1 MSLSLT
7 DLTSAVTLELFGY
20 TQTQEQASYVT
31 AAITSTATSI
41 PVADASKFSN
51 GIVEIEDE
59 LVYVLTV
66 DRSSNTL
73 TVAPFGRGYGGSTA
87 AAHAINVKAVNSP
100 LYPRVAIKR
109 AINETVNALYPD
121 LWQVAQSTQVV
132 TAGQVSYSLS
142 PTPQVGDV
150 MNITYLNP
158 YSLEYAPVRRWKYDK
173 YQDQIVVWDSLPTG
187 YTLYISYSS
196 PPSTFTTDATT
207 IANTGLPE
215 SCSDVIRL
223 GAIVRLLPYM
233 EIPNSAILDADASF
247 SANARISQTSAAA
260 LSRQLYQQF
269 RIRVQEEAARLN
281 QQYPVR
287 VHYTR

>member
-73 TVAPFGRGYGGSTA
+73 TVAPFGRGYGGSAA

-158 YSLEYAPVRRWKYDK
+158 YSLE
-173 YQDQIVVWDSLPTG
+173 
-187 YTLYISYSS
+187 
-196 PPSTFTTDATT
+196 
-207 IANTGLPE
+207 
-215 SCSDVIRL
+215 
-223 GAIVRLLPYM
+223 
-233 EIPNSAILDADASF
+233 
-247 SANARISQTSAAA
+247 
-260 LSRQLYQQF
+260 
-269 RIRVQEEAARLN
+269 
-281 QQYPVR
+281 
-287 VHYTR
+287 

>member
-1 MSLSLT
+1 MSLTLT
-7 DLTSAVTLELFGY
+7 DLTNAVMLELSGY
-20 TQTQEQASYVT
+20 TQTQEQASYIT
-31 AAITSTATSI
+31 AAITSTDLSI
-41 PVADASKFSN
+41 PVADATNFSH
-51 GIVEIEDE
+51 GIVEIDDE
-59 LVYVLTV
+59 LIYVTSI
-66 DRSSNTL
+66 DRSNNLL

-87 AAHAINVKAVNSP
+87 ATHTINTKAVNSP
-100 LYPRVAIKR
+100 LFPKVAIKR

-121 LWQVAQSTQVV
+121 LWQVSQATQVF
-132 TAGQVSYSLS
+132 TAGQVSYALA

-150 MNITYLNP
+150 MDITYQNP

-173 YQDQIVVWDSLPTG
+173 YQDQIAVWDSLPTG

-223 GAIVRLLPYM
+223 GTIIRLLPFV
-233 EIPNSAILDADASF
+233 EIPNSAIIAADASF
-247 SANARISQTSAAA
+247 AANARISQTSAAA